1 MIIAQYWWCIVNK
14 EFPIKFYDSEMD
26 EYDDLEFLY
35 CLMSKEMCE
44 LSIKHSDEPDSYRII
59 PVRVSYEI

>member
-1 MIIAQYWWCIVNK
+1 MIIAQYYYCVVNK
-14 EFPIKFYDSEMD
+14 TFPIKFYDSEMD
-26 EYDDLEFLY
+26 EYDDLEFH

-44 LSIKHSDEPDSYRII
+44 LSIKHSDEPDDYRII

>member
-1 MIIAQYWWCIVNK
+1 MNK